1 MDDLPVDGKR
11 SALMGRIRSKD
22 TNPEMIVRKALH
34 GLGYR
39 FRLQAKELPG
49 RPDIVFRPRKK
60 VIFVH
65 GCFWHRH
72 ADCSRSTT
80 PKTRTDFWE
89 AKFLANQARDRRAQK
104 EIEAMGWK
112 YLVVWECETKS
123 LEVLLRKLTGFIDE
137 D

>member
-1 MDDLPVDGKR
+1 
-11 SALMGRIRSKD
+11 MGRIRSRD
-22 TNPEMIVRKALH
+22 TNPEMIVRKTLH

-72 ADCSRSTT
+72 SDCSRSTT

-89 AKFLANQARDRRAQK
+89 AKFQANRVRDQRVQN
-104 EIEAMGWK
+104 EIEAMGWN

-123 LEVLLRKLTGFIDE
+123 LEVLSRKLMEFIGKN
-137 D
+137 